1 MNKTQAIEISKA
13 EFEVLE
19 VLWQQSPLNAQEVI
33 EKLNQQK
40 SWHDKTVK
48 TLLNRLVKKEAISFE
63 KEQRKYLYYPLI
75 AREEYT
81 TKESSSFIERM
92 FKGKVA
98 PLVAGFASKNDLKKE
113 DVEALKSIIAQ
124 WEDEND

>member
-1 MNKTQAIEISKA
+1 MIEISKA

-19 VLWQQSPLNAQEVI
+19 VLWQQSPVDAQQVIAVLNED
-33 EKLNQQK
+33 K

-48 TLLNRLVKKEAISFE
+48 TLLNRLVKKEAVGYE

-75 AREEYT
+75 ARDEYT
-81 TKESSSFIERM
+81 SKESSSFIERM
-92 FKGKVA
+92 FRGKIA

-113 DVEALKSIIAQ
+113 DVEALKSIIKQ
-124 WEDEND
+124 WENEND